1 MIAVEDEK
9 VLLRNFCYSQLG
21 ESDNRIA
28 TQIANV
34 CSRVMRYDWP
44 NSWPDALSLLVNSV
58 VQYKSIDTG
67 TFEHYKLC
75 HLLCI
80 VLLWLN

>member
-1 MIAVEDEK
+1 M
-9 VLLRNFCYSQLG
+9 LLRDFCYSQLN

-44 NSWPDALSLLVNSV
+44 NSWPDALSLLLNSV
-58 VQYKSIDTG
+58 AQYKSIDTG
-67 TFEHYKLC
+67 NFGYCKLF
-75 HLLCI
+75 HILCI
-80 VLLWLN
+80 VLL